1 MSTPT
6 NIPETPMGETEQ
18 DSFFGSKEK
27 FHQQPQDIFQT
38 ILRLTGPDHF
48 DQLCQWMEYKQY
60 YTIDDF
66 FENSYHD
73 LENFDNKGRA
83 TEYKWKGR
91 VNHLSPIVA
100 QKLKCFI
107 KWMTHEERPY
117 ELHDDFLATLTRDS
131 YLKFRHLDTQS
142 FSSSPLSHH
151 EPSKFKTS
159 FQGEFKHQ
167 TTSESQTALNN
178 FKKGTKRDA
187 SVYPIFKNDK
197 YYDTFQRSFLANLK
211 AQGLYDVADPDH
223 DPESGDIYE
232 QELFKGKQ
240 SFVYSV
246 LVTSLQ
252 TEKGRELV
260 KEFEGDARS
269 IILKLHHYH
278 TKSNVAQHD
287 IITLTT
293 EITNLT
299 LNDSWKGTVRQFLSH
314 FKEKLRLLDSLVPV
328 SDQLPETT
336 RLTFLQRAVQQNHD
350 LRQIH
355 VMDSVWRFKTDS
367 AEALTFDTYYN
378 LLWDAAHQYDL
389 HQTKKGPQR
398 KAFSSQQ
405 EDINDVDEYANSEE
419 QFFTDPESVEHSP
432 YSVYQSSFHPKM
444 PQNSFLPRHIWETL
458 SESTKQMIIEHNKK
472 VKLNNPTPYPSGS
485 KTKPNP
491 TLGKSTPT
499 PKQVHQHSQ
508 DEPTEESPSDT
519 STQTLVNKCLAESG
533 IDPTD
538 IQNVMSVSHAKR
550 DISSHDSSR
559 QIQTHQR
566 YVFARV
572 NQSNHHLIDRGANGG
587 LAGADMRVIHTTPRK
602 INIVGID
609 DHELTGLNVVTAAAL
624 LDTQKGPII
633 GVFHEYAHL
642 GKGRSNHAAGQMES
656 FNCQVDDRSKIVG
669 GAQRIETSEG
679 YVIPLSIES
688 GLVYM
693 HTIRIPTDQDLE
705 KNYPHVF
712 FTSPDIWDAS
722 VLDHEITPSL
732 LEDINQHS
740 DDSLLQDSIFDEYG
754 DLHHRAIQTLNIFC
768 DLPSPP
774 SGEPLTHAYMH
785 DSNPAEEDWKSLRP
799 YFGWQSEQV
808 IKNTYQVTSRFG
820 GTIPQHDYLK
830 KHFKSRNP
838 VFNIPR
844 RNEAVATDT
853 IFSDTPAINDGSTMA
868 QFFIGR
874 DTLVCDAYGIKTQKQ
889 FISTLYDNIR
899 FRGAMTTL
907 ITDGGRY
914 EISKKVADLL
924 RNLFI
929 KQHESEPYHQHQN
942 KAEQRYGVVKR
953 YINTLMN
960 LTGAPAHCWLLCM
973 LYVCHLLN
981 ATASP
986 ALGGLTPLQALT
998 GQVPDISHFLHFSFW
1013 EPIYYKVDESE
1024 PDHRFPSQS
1033 NEKRGHWVG
1042 FAENKG
1048 DQLTWKILTDDTNTI
1063 IIRSAVR
1070 SATKTSPNLRLDPP
1084 QGEDQPQDLT
1094 SDVFVYGRP
1103 NPDGTDNTPPMS
1115 IINFDDLLGRTFLL
1129 PMDENGER
1137 KRATISEH
1145 VKELY
1150 QQQVSREDQLRFKMV
1165 LMEINSM
1172 TSFHITNLW
1181 NI

>member
-1 MSTPT
+1 
-6 NIPETPMGETEQ
+6 
-18 DSFFGSKEK
+18 
-27 FHQQPQDIFQT
+27 
-38 ILRLTGPDHF
+38 
-48 DQLCQWMEYKQY
+48 
-60 YTIDDF
+60 
-66 FENSYHD
+66 
-73 LENFDNKGRA
+73 
-83 TEYKWKGR
+83 
-91 VNHLSPIVA
+91 
-100 QKLKCFI
+100 
-107 KWMTHEERPY
+107 MTHEDRPY
-117 ELHDDFLATLTRDS
+117 ELHDNFLPTLTRDS
-131 YLKFRHLDTQS
+131 HLKFRHLDTQF
-142 FSSSPLSHH
+142 FSSSPSSHH
-151 EPSKFKTS
+151 DPSKFKTS

-178 FKKGTKRDA
+178 FKKGTKWDA

-223 DPESGDIYE
+223 DPEHGDIYE
-232 QELFKGKQ
+232 QEFFKGKQ

-260 KEFEGDARS
+260 NEFEGDARS

-314 FKEKLRLLDSLVPV
+314 FKEKLRLDDSLVPV
-328 SDQLPETT
+328 SDQLPGTT
-336 RLTFLQRAVQQNHD
+336 RLTFLQRAVQQNRD

-367 AEALTFDTYYN
+367 TEALTFDTYYN
-378 LLWDAAHQYDL
+378 LLWDSAHQYDL

-398 KAFSSQQ
+398 KAISSQQ
-405 EDINDVDEYANSEE
+405 EEINDDDEYANAEE
-419 QFFTDPESVEHSP
+419 QFSTDPAPVEHSP

-444 PQNSFLPRHIWETL
+444 PQKSFLPCHIWETL
-458 SESTKQMIIEHNKK
+458 SESTKQMIFEHNKK

-485 KTKPNP
+485 KTKPIP
-491 TLGKSTPT
+491 TLGKSTPA
-499 PKQVHQHSQ
+499 PQQIHQHSQ

-519 STQTLVNKCLAESG
+519 STQTLVNTCLAESG

-572 NQSNHHLIDRGANGG
+572 NQSTHHLIDRRANGG
-587 LAGADMRVIHTTPRK
+587 LAGADMRVIHTTSRK

-609 DHELTGLNVVTAAAL
+609 DHKLTGLNVVTAAAL

-642 GKGRSNHAAGQMES
+642 GKGGSIHAARQMEWFS
-656 FNCQVDDRSKIVG
+656 CQVDDRSKIVG

-693 HTIRIPTDQDLE
+693 HTIRIPTDQDLQ
-705 KNYPHVF
+705 NYPHVF

-754 DLHHRAIQTLNIFC
+754 DLNHRAIQTLNIFC
-768 DLPSPP
+768 DLPSLP
-774 SGEPLTHAYMH
+774 SGEPLIHASLH
-785 DSNPAEEDWKSLRP
+785 DSKPAEEDWKTLRP
-799 YFGWQSEQV
+799 YFGWQSKQV
-808 IKNTYQVTSRFG
+808 IKNIYKVTSRFG

-844 RNEAVATDT
+844 RNEPVATDT
-853 IFSDTPAINDGSTMA
+853 IFSDTPAINDGITMV
-868 QFFIGR
+868 QFFVGR
-874 DTLVCDAYGIKTQKQ
+874 DTLVCEAYGIKSQKQ

-924 RNLFI
+924 RSLFI

-960 LTGAPAHCWLLCM
+960 LAGAPALCWLLCM

-986 ALGGLTPLQALT
+986 ALGGLCPLQALT

-1048 DQLTWKILTDDTNTI
+1048 DQLTWKIRTDDTNTI

-1094 SDVFVYGRP
+1094 SDVFVYGSP
-1103 NPDGTDNTPPMS
+1103 NPDGSDNTPPMS

-1145 VKELY
+1145 VKDLY
-1150 QQQVSREDQLRFKMV
+1150 QQQVSREDQLRFKLKIDGDQLDDLISYSQ
-1165 LMEINSM
+1165 LMEYLEDKTDTGPLEDGLYRFKCIKDHKGPYTPSDPEYNGS
-1172 TSFHITNLW
+1172 SYNLLIEW
-1181 NI
+1181 ETGEQP